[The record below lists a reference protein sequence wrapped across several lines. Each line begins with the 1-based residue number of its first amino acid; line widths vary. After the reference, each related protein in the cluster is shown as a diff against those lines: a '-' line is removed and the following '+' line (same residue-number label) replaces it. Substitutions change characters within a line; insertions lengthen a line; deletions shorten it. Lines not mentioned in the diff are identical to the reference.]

1 MSTEPLEALETVPL
15 ITQEPD
21 AVVVPHVESRST
33 ASKVFVRLRLLSA
46 PALVFTGFMG
56 IWYLL
61 SWRYLPTVLGRDSP
75 PEFLRSIILPY
86 PHDVVNVAFLDS
98 TNLGDLVSGLWLDTR
113 LSTFGLSISITIG
126 LITAIAMSQA
136 RWVERSFY
144 PYAVFLQTVPILAL
158 VPLIGLFLGF
168 GFSARLI
175 VVVIISLFPIMTNTL
190 FGLKSAEK
198 GLHDL
203 FTLHTKSRWVRL
215 RKLQLPA
222 SMPAMFTGFQISAGL
237 SVIGAIVGDFFFGR
251 GEKGLGNL
259 IDLYANRLRPEELW
273 GAVFLS
279 TVLGLTVFILF
290 GWLRTR
296 LTAHWHESGD
306 TGV

>member
-1 MSTEPLEALETVPL
+1 MSTEPVEALETVPL
-15 ITQEPD
+15 ITEEPD
-21 AVVVPHVESRST
+21 AVVAPHVESQST
-33 ASKVFVRLRLLSA
+33 VSKVFAQIRLLSA
-46 PALVFTGFMG
+46 PALVFAGFMG

-98 TNLGDLVSGLWLDTR
+98 TNLGDLLSGLWLDTR
-113 LSTFGLSISITIG
+113 LSTFGLAITIG

-136 RWVERSFY
+136 RWIERSFY

-175 VVVIISLFPIMTNTL
+175 VVVIISLFPIITNTL
-190 FGLKSAEK
+190 FGLKSAEQ

-215 RKLQLPA
+215 RKLTLPA

-273 GAVFLS
+273 AAVFFS
-279 TVLGLTVFILF
+279 TALGLTVFILF

-296 LTAHWHESGD
+296 LTGHWHESGE
-306 TGV
+306 TGT